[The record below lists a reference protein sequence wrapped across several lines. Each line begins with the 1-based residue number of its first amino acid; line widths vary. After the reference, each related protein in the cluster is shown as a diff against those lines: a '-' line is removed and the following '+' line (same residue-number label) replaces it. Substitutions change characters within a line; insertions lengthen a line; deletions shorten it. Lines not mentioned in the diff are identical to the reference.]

1 MKCVNAFLTRMRD
14 GVSRQLGMSD
24 IFRYPAAKRNVYFL
38 SVLFLILFYFIFFKE
53 RFWNST

>member
-14 GVSRQLGMSD
+14 GVSGQLGMSD

-38 SVLFLILFYFIFFKE
+38 
-53 RFWNST
+53 